1 MNVLFAIFFFQAEDG
16 IRAIGV
22 TGVQTCALP
31 ILAIRAKRAGVR
43 RIVVLERAETLGGTW
58 RDNRYPGCACDVP
71 TPLYSYSFAL
81 NPDWSRLYAP
91 QAEILEYLR
100 RVATD
105 YGVLPRIR
113 FSHELCQAAWDE
125 KPGHWVLDTS
135 QGRWTADV

>member
-58 RDNRYPGCACDVP
+58 RDNHYPGCACDVP
-71 TPLYSYSFAL
+71 TPLYSYSFAR
-81 NPDWSRLYAP
+81 S
-91 QAEILEYLR
+91 EER
-100 RVATD
+100 RVGKECRSR
-105 YGVLPRIR
+105 GVAD
-113 FSHELCQAAWDE
+113 HQQKKD
-125 KPGHWVLDTS
+125 V
-135 QGRWTADV
+135 QGKIPETRQGA

>member
-58 RDNRYPGCACDVP
+58 RDNHYPGCACDVP
-71 TPLYSYSFAL
+71 TPLYSYSFARSEEHTSEL
-81 NPDWSRLYAP
+81 QSRQYLVCRLL
-91 QAEILEYLR
+91 LEKKKII
-100 RVATD
+100 D
-105 YGVLPRIR
+105 
-113 FSHELCQAAWDE
+113 
-125 KPGHWVLDTS
+125 
-135 QGRWTADV
+135 ADHGIDDR